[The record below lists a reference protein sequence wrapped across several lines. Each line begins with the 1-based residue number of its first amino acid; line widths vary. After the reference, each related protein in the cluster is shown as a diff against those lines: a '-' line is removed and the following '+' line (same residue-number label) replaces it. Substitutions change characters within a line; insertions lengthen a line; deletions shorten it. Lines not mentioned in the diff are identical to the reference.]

1 LNAGDRV
8 EIRCIFAH
16 TGNSTAFNYAVQWG
30 GTTAI
35 QRSGGVGDARIS
47 VKADASVTA
56 GNTELDGES
65 YGTQLSLTPFFATA
79 AVSNAAPITI
89 GFEASMSGGG
99 SDTIQLVNYTVT
111 RYPAISN
118 P

>member
-1 LNAGDRV
+1 M
-8 EIRCIFAH
+8 
-16 TGNSTAFNYAVQWG
+16 
-30 GTTAI
+30 
-35 QRSGGVGDARIS
+35 GDARIS